1 MGSRAHD
8 RSRRRRLTTRL
19 SLVLV
24 PVASLMAF
32 GGLAATTTPAG
43 ASTSSAAASTGVPD
57 LGPELAAL
65 EAQVGATLS
74 NVLNTSVPVVGSIS
88 CIPFDVERV
97 LTGEIVGGGVC

>member
-1 MGSRAHD
+1 
-8 RSRRRRLTTRL
+8 L

-24 PVASLMAF
+24 PVASLMAI

-43 ASTSSAAASTGVPD
+43 ASASSAATSTGVPD

-65 EAQVGATLS
+65 EAQVTATLG
-74 NVLNTSVPVVGSIS
+74 NVSVPLVGSIS
-88 CIPFDVERV
+88 CLPFDIEKI

>member
-1 MGSRAHD
+1 MGFRAHD
-8 RSRRRRLTTRL
+8 RSRRRHRPTACL

-24 PVASLMAF
+24 PAASLIAF
-32 GGLAATTTPAG
+32 SGFAATTPAG
-43 ASTSSAAASTGVPD
+43 ASTSSSAASTGIPN

-65 EAQVGATLS
+65 EAQAGATLS

-88 CIPFDVERV
+88 CIPFDVERI